1 MTASLIL
8 AALIGQ
14 AAAGQATSTTAPPDD
29 GGKVNA
35 GSLYGPGAGS
45 LFVDRTARKAGD
57 LLTVLIDEQ
66 ALSTFAAQTNSSK
79 ADSNKVG
86 IKTFISVLDDLFK
99 PLTAG
104 TNSASSVSGQ
114 GSTQHTSR
122 MTTRMAVL
130 VKAVQSSGTLV
141 IEGRRTLVTNKDTQ
155 TFVLGGLVRPQ
166 DITSDNTIR
175 SAQIAEAEIRMEG
188 KGMIMDRQ
196 RKGLITQVLDWLF

>member
-14 AAAGQATSTTAPPDD
+14 AATGQATSTTSPPDD

-35 GSLYGPGAGS
+35 GSLYGPGTGS

-104 TNSASSVSGQ
+104 TNSSSSVSGQ

-122 MTTRMAVL
+122 MTTRMAVA
-130 VKAVQSSGTLV
+130 VKAVQSNGTLV

>member
-1 MTASLIL
+1 MIAPLIL
-8 AALIGQ
+8 SALIGQ
-14 AAAGQATSTTAPPDD
+14 SLAGQGTSQITPPDD

-35 GSLYGPGAGS
+35 GSLYGPQTS
-45 LFVDRTARKAGD
+45 SMFVDRTARKVGD

-66 ALSTFAAQTNSSK
+66 ALSTFAASTNSSK

-86 IKTFISVLDDLFK
+86 FKSFINIIDDLFK

-104 TNSASSVSGQ
+104 TSSSSSVSGQ
-114 GSTQHTSR
+114 GSTQHSSR
-122 MTTRMAVL
+122 MATRMAVV
-130 VKAVQSSGTLV
+130 VKAVQSNGTLV

-155 TFVLGGLVRPQ
+155 TFVLGGLVRIQ

-196 RKGLITQVLDWLF
+196 RKGVITQVLDWLF